1 MTKYYVVIE
10 SEDRGEFAAL
20 FDHVCISPYE
30 DDCADAIC
38 WMSDYLDRNEAEQL
52 AKIMCE
58 ALNKDA
64 EISN

>member
-1 MTKYYVVIE
+1 MTKYYVIVE
-10 SEDRGEFAAL
+10 TEYHGDFSDAFN
-20 FDHVCISPYE
+20 HVCISPYE

-38 WMSDYLDRNEAEQL
+38 WMNDDLGIDEAERL